1 MPQLVDH
8 EGGDSTRSG
17 VRQWSRM
24 HGPECVD
31 SPFHQPWGPSVLTNP
46 TEEIDLVQID
56 QAPLKGPR
64 QCVDQCC
71 TTLFHVMILQS
82 PLGEPL
88 SSPGRLSAHVDL
100 CGLEGLFDPEY
111 RASD

>member
-1 MPQLVDH
+1 MPQLGDH

-17 VRQWSRM
+17 VHQWSRM

-46 TEEIDLVQID
+46 TEEIDLVQTD

-64 QCVDQCC
+64 QRVDQCC
-71 TTLFHVMILQS
+71 TILFHAKILQPRS
-82 PLGEPL
+82 GEGL
-88 SSPGRLSAHVDL
+88 SSPASLSVHVDPY
-100 CGLEGLFDPEY
+100 GLEALLDPEH